1 MPLNSNVEP
10 QKYMHPLFVGF
21 LLLAISTSLTAQTW
35 FADGHSTL
43 DNSILSAAQISAH
56 HNETLANISSFGRRV
71 KAMPASDV
79 RVEAQQQAGADSLG
93 LQLPQL

>member
-56 HNETLANISSFGRRV
+56 HNETGLAPLPRTHLSF
-71 KAMPASDV
+71 
-79 RVEAQQQAGADSLG
+79 LG
-93 LQLPQL
+93 SMAATV